1 MELVINIS
9 GRRTPKRMLLVMLLL
24 AITASAA
31 RCQTFAEW
39 WSQKKTQKKYL
50 LEQIAALQV
59 YTGYLKK
66 GYEIANSGLNTIKDF
81 KNGEFGLHSDFYTS
95 LKAVSPAMRN
105 NAKAIKVIA
114 FQISVSKAFNGIRND
129 DLLSSSNRRY
139 ITDVRDKVMEEC
151 GKDLEELLLVITA
164 GKVEMTHDERL
175 KRLDKVYLSMQDKS
189 AFAQSFVTDVWLL
202 IQQRVN
208 EQESVNQLRRFYES
222 N

>member
-1 MELVINIS
+1 
-9 GRRTPKRMLLVMLLL
+9 MLLL

-66 GYEIANSGLNTIKDF
+66 GYEIANSGLNTIKVF
-81 KNGEFGLHSDFYTS
+81 KNGEFGLHSAFYTS
-95 LKAVSPAMRN
+95 LKAVSPAIRN
-105 NAKAIKVIA
+105 NAKAIEVIA
-114 FQISVSKAFNGIRND
+114 FQISISKVFNGIRND
-129 DLLSSSNRRY
+129 DLLSSSNRQY
-139 ITDVRDKVMEEC
+139 IADVRDKVMKEC

-164 GKVEMTHDERL
+164 GKVEMTDDERL
-175 KRLDKVYLSMQDKS
+175 KRLDKVYLSMGDKS
-189 AFAQSFVTDVWLL
+189 AFAQSFITDVQLL
-202 IQQRVN
+202 IRQRGN
-208 EQESVNQLRRFYES
+208 EQKSANQLRRFYES